1 LAGKKY
7 QEKKMNK
14 RLPALILGLMLLA
27 GCGAAPTT
35 VQYYVIDPIAVT
47 EVVDLEGRSVQV
59 LDLKLPQYLER
70 FQLSR
75 RVGDNRLMFESNQQ
89 WGENLRKNLYR
100 TLARNLS
107 GLLGT
112 ADLGTPISRSMAQ
125 PDYVIRV
132 SLEAFE
138 QGADGRVQLAAR
150 YQVSKGDVLVTK
162 DFESRVERDS
172 GDRFSIM
179 VADMRDLFGELS
191 MDIAE
196 TIRQMEG
203 SHEE

>member
-1 LAGKKY
+1 
-7 QEKKMNK
+7 MNK

-47 EVVDLEGRSVQV
+47 EAVDLEGRSVQV

>member
-1 LAGKKY
+1 
-7 QEKKMNK
+7 MNK